1 MSRSGTD
8 LVRVELLADHPA
20 HGRASS
26 PGDAGLATAHPG
38 DAGIDLIAC
47 EEAILP
53 PGGRVSV
60 SAGIRIALPPGVEA
74 QVRPRSGQALRRGLS
89 CLNSP
94 GTIDPGYR
102 GPVRVILHNSA
113 PAVTETELEGPPEG
127 LAKRIA
133 AGIAA
138 RTVRIERG
146 ERIAQLVFARFER
159 PPIEIVDHLPED
171 TARGAG
177 GFGSTGTT

>member
-1 MSRSGTD
+1 M
-8 LVRVELLADHPA
+8 ELLPDHPA
-20 HGRASS
+20 HGRAASAAE
-26 PGDAGLATAHPG
+26 AGLATAHEG

-47 EEAILP
+47 EEAVLP
-53 PGGRVSV
+53 PGGRTSV

-74 QVRPRSGQALRRGLS
+74 QVRPRSGQALRRGLT
-89 CLNSP
+89 CLNAP

-102 GPVRVILHNSA
+102 GPVRVILHNSE
-113 PAVTETELEGPPEG
+113 PALTAEELEGPPDG
-127 LAKRIA
+127 LAERIA
-133 AGIAA
+133 AGIAS
-138 RTVRIERG
+138 RTIRIGRG

-159 PPIEIVDHLPED
+159 PRIAIVDHLPED